1 MIRWLASLAVRG
13 PVGANL
19 AMVALI
25 VSGFVVYRGMPRE
38 VFPDFSLDAVE
49 VFSVY
54 PGASPV
60 DVERLV
66 TAPIEDAL
74 DGLEGVDEMRSV
86 SREGVSR
93 VNLTLAD
100 GASISKVLSDA
111 RDRVRGGDVTLPD
124 DVEDPLLFEVENRFR
139 IRLDEN
145 DEAAVETVGDLVTV
159 VLEKLNGRREG

>member
-1 MIRWLASLAVRG
+1 MIRWLATLAVRG

-19 AMVALI
+19 AMAALI
-25 VSGFVVYRGMPRE
+25 VSGFVVYRGMPRA

-74 DGLEGVDEMRSV
+74 DGLEGVAEMRSV

-111 RDRVRGGDVTLPD
+111 RDRVP
-124 DVEDPLLFEVENRFR
+124 
-139 IRLDEN
+139 
-145 DEAAVETVGDLVTV
+145 
-159 VLEKLNGRREG
+159 